1 MWARAAS
8 LPLGLRRSGLER
20 ASALVEAAL
29 LIPVL
34 MMLVYGLV
42 GVSKLEQAVMA
53 VSAVSR
59 EAARSA
65 ALADNASQAATNG
78 QARGQQVADGY
89 GLSNGSLQLVVD
101 AGNFDRGGTVTA
113 QASYKVDLSHLPV
126 PGWGT
131 FTISREHAERIDM
144 YRSRWTAV
152 PTP

>member
-1 MWARAAS
+1 
-8 LPLGLRRSGLER
+8 
-20 ASALVEAAL
+20 
-29 LIPVL
+29 